1 MTGPDSRFKLKAVFL
16 SGLLLFSIFSFTP
29 PLHAAGKASIKDIKY
44 QAFKG
49 YTRITIYLSRPVE
62 FSMKHLSNPERLY
75 FDLKGTT
82 LPPRTKANFTV
93 GDTILKTIRT
103 KQFNKDTVRVVFDLG
118 KAEDFKASLLNKKN
132 PRLVID
138 IYALKSAGKEPDVAK
153 PEPTAEKGMPAP
165 REKPDA
171 VPATT
176 EKSEPPAKKTE
187 AEVVPP
193 APVKP
198 EAPAKEPEAIPA
210 GKKSDIISPVP
221 AIKPELKAPPPTKPG
236 TPPNG
241 KKYITGKG
249 IIKNIRYKSF
259 KGYTR
264 VIIYLSVPVEFTK
277 NRISKPERLYFDLKN
292 TTLSKK
298 VKAIVNAGDGILKT
312 VRARQYSKDTV
323 RIVLDVEKAE
333 DFNASIFTN
342 PARLVIDIYA
352 SKPGKKGTDIVPP
365 AHTKE
370 PEITPVPLTKKPEA
384 AAPASTKPEA
394 PVITKP
400 DVSTPAPSQ
409 KPDMVSPSPQA
420 PEVTAPALKKEPDVV
435 PPEQKPEGSPMI
447 KKDAADYISSGEK
460 HIQSGEDEKALLDF
474 RKAVELN
481 PQSAETYVAIGRS
494 LFKFG
499 KKDEALEI
507 YKKAI
512 ERDPN
517 SSDAYNGLGYAYYLQ
532 GKLGSAVDAFLMA
545 IKLNPEHD
553 DAHAGLGYTYLTMGD
568 TNSAI
573 DQYRIL
579 KSLDSNKADDLF
591 RLIFKEQQTKEQGK
605 ALEVKPSGLK

>member
-1 MTGPDSRFKLKAVFL
+1 MTGPDSRFKLKTVFL
-16 SGLLLFSIFSFTP
+16 SGLLLFFIFSFTP
-29 PLHAAGKASIKDIKY
+29 FLYAAGKVSIKNIKH
-44 QAFKG
+44 QSFKG
-49 YTRITIYLSRPVE
+49 YTRVTIYLSGPVE

-75 FDLKGTT
+75 FDLKDTT
-82 LPPRTKANFTV
+82 LPPKTKANLTV
-93 GDTILKTIRT
+93 GDAILKTIRT

-138 IYALKSAGKEPDVAK
+138 IYAVKSDRKEPDVAR
-153 PEPTAEKGMPAP
+153 PEPTAEKGRSAP
-165 REKPDA
+165 GEKPDA
-171 VPATT
+171 VTSAPAKP
-176 EKSEPPAKKTE
+176 ESPAKKTE
-187 AEVVPP
+187 PDIVPP

-221 AIKPELKAPPPTKPG
+221 AIKPELKAPAPTKPG
-236 TPPNG
+236 TSPNG
-241 KKYITGKG
+241 KKYLTGKG

-259 KGYTR
+259 KGYTQ
-264 VIIYLSVPVEFTK
+264 VTIYLSVPVEFTK

-298 VKAIVNAGDGILKT
+298 VKAILNAGDGILKT

-323 RIVLDVEKAE
+323 RIVLDVEKVE
-333 DFNASIFTN
+333 DFNASIFTK

-365 AHTKE
+365 AQIKK
-370 PEITPVPLTKKPEA
+370 PEITPAPLTKKPEVT
-384 AAPASTKPEA
+384 APAPTKPEL
-394 PVITKP
+394 
-400 DVSTPAPSQ
+400 
-409 KPDMVSPSPQA
+409 VSPSPPQA
-420 PEVTAPALKKEPDVV
+420 PEVTAPALKKEPDAV
-435 PPEQKPEGSPMI
+435 PLEQKPEASPMP
-447 KKDAADYISSGEK
+447 KENAADYISSGEK

-494 LFKFG
+494 LFKLG
-499 KKDEALEI
+499 KKDEALDI

-517 SSDAYNGLGYAYYLQ
+517 SADAYNGLGYAYYLQ

-591 RLIFKEQQTKEQGK
+591 RLIFKEQQNKEQGK
-605 ALEVKPSGLK
+605 TLEVKPSVLK

>member
-29 PLHAAGKASIKDIKY
+29 PLYAAGKVSIKSIKH
-44 QAFKG
+44 QSFKG
-49 YTRITIYLSRPVE
+49 YTRVTIYLSRPVE

-75 FDLKGTT
+75 FDLKDTT
-82 LPPRTKANFTV
+82 LLPKTKANFTV

-138 IYALKSAGKEPDVAK
+138 IYALKPAGKEADVAK
-153 PEPTAEKGMPAP
+153 PEPTAEKVMPAP

-171 VPATT
+171 VPATG
-176 EKSEPPAKKTE
+176 EKSEPPAKKTDT
-187 AEVVPP
+187 EVVPP

-210 GKKSDIISPVP
+210 GKKPDIISP
-221 AIKPELKAPPPTKPG
+221 APTKPG
-236 TPPNG
+236 TSARE
-241 KKYITGKG
+241 KWHITGKG
-249 IIKNIRYKSF
+249 IIKNIRSQSF
-259 KGYTR
+259 KNYTQ
-264 VIIYLSVPVEFTK
+264 VVVYLSGPVEFTK
-277 NRISKPERLYFDLKN
+277 NRISKPERLYFDLKS

-298 VKAIVNAGDGILKT
+298 VKAVFNVGDGILKA
-312 VRARQYSKDTV
+312 VRARQFNRDTV
-323 RIVLDVEKAE
+323 RIVLDVEKIE
-333 DFNASIFTN
+333 DFKISALTK
-342 PARLVIDIYA
+342 PTRLVVDIYA
-352 SKPGKKGTDIVPP
+352 SKPGKKEPDIVPP
-365 AHTKE
+365 AQTKK
-370 PEITPVPLTKKPEA
+370 PEITPTPLTKEPEA
-384 AAPASTKPEA
+384 AAPAPIKPG
-394 PVITKP
+394 
-400 DVSTPAPSQ
+400 
-409 KPDMVSPSPQA
+409 VSPLPPQA
-420 PEVTAPALKKEPDVV
+420 PEVTAPSLKKEPDVV

-499 KKDEALEI
+499 KKDEALDI

-553 DAHAGLGYTYLTMGD
+553 DAHAGLGYTYLTMGN

>member
-29 PLHAAGKASIKDIKY
+29 FLYAAGKVSIKSIKH
-44 QAFKG
+44 QSFKG
-49 YTRITIYLSRPVE
+49 YTRVTIYLSRPVE

-75 FDLKGTT
+75 FDLKDAT
-82 LPPRTKANFTV
+82 LLPKTKANFTV

-138 IYALKSAGKEPDVAK
+138 IYALKPAGKEADVAK
-153 PEPTAEKGMPAP
+153 PEPTAEKVMSAP

-171 VPATT
+171 VTSAP
-176 EKSEPPAKKTE
+176 EKPGPLAKKTE
-187 AEVVPP
+187 AEIVPP

-210 GKKSDIISPVP
+210 GKKSDIVSPAP
-221 AIKPELKAPPPTKPG
+221 AIKSELKAPAPTKPG
-236 TPPNG
+236 TSARE
-241 KKYITGKG
+241 KWHITGKG
-249 IIKNIRYKSF
+249 IIRNIRSQSF

-264 VIIYLSVPVEFTK
+264 VVVYLSGPVEFTK
-277 NRISKPERLYFDLKN
+277 NRISKPERLYFDLKS

-298 VKAIVNAGDGILKT
+298 VRAVFNVGDGILKA
-312 VRARQYSKDTV
+312 VRARQFNKDTV
-323 RIVLDVEKAE
+323 RIVLDVEKIE
-333 DFNASIFTN
+333 DFKISALTK
-342 PARLVIDIYA
+342 PTRLVVDIYA
-352 SKPGKKGTDIVPP
+352 SKPGKKEPFAVPP
-365 AHTKE
+365 VQMKK
-370 PEITPVPLTKKPEA
+370 PEITAPPLTREPEA
-384 AAPASTKPEA
+384 AAPAPIKPG
-394 PVITKP
+394 
-400 DVSTPAPSQ
+400 
-409 KPDMVSPSPQA
+409 VSPLPPQT
-420 PEVTAPALKKEPDVV
+420 PEVTAPSLKKEPDVV

-499 KKDEALEI
+499 KKDEALDI